1 MLITLLIA
9 ISLFAIWNYW
19 RKRVYYRQYKLLL
32 DARVVAAVSEMSKIW
47 GEALAESAL
56 GRNEWPE
63 TLDEHIH

>member
-1 MLITLLIA
+1 M
-9 ISLFAIWNYW
+9 
-19 RKRVYYRQYKLLL
+19 LL
-32 DARVVAAVSEMSKIW
+32 DARVAVAVTEMAKIW